1 MSKDLI
7 QELRDDPLI
16 NQEWL
21 EKILDGES
29 ACKSRCFWCILWNKN
44 DCIPKNQYLQVETAL
59 ITGVFNSSP
68 LSKTVVFLFF
78 YFWGLVFPS
87 IQNAFALQIMQIQTI
102 WYEIDDSYRD
112 VQ

>member
-21 EKILDGES
+21 EKVLVGKS

-44 DCIPKNQYLQVETAL
+44 NCIPKN
-59 ITGVFNSSP
+59 
-68 LSKTVVFLFF
+68 
-78 YFWGLVFPS
+78 
-87 IQNAFALQIMQIQTI
+87 
-102 WYEIDDSYRD
+102 
-112 VQ
+112 